1 VLVLQLVIFHVEK
14 GPFYEEFYQCVTFG
28 FYTELWQEQLY
39 ATFSLVCMFVLP
51 LLILIST
58 YVSTV
63 ITISSEYQLNP
74 FRPLFRTVW
83 WFHYF
88 CKPGISQ
95 TVI

>member
-1 VLVLQLVIFHVEK
+1 VEK

-28 FYTELWQEQLY
+28 FYTEPWQEQLY

-63 ITISSEYQLNP
+63 ITIASEYQPNP
-74 FRPLFRTVW
+74 FRPLTVM
-83 WFHYF
+83 HS
-88 CKPGISQ
+88 IVVLLSL
-95 TVI
+95 

>member
-1 VLVLQLVIFHVEK
+1 VEK

-28 FYTELWQEQLY
+28 FYTEPWQEQLY

-63 ITISSEYQLNP
+63 ITISSEYQPYP
-74 FRPLFRTVW
+74 FRPLNVK
-83 WFHYF
+83 HS
-88 CKPGISQ
+88 IVVLLSL
-95 TVI
+95 

>member
-1 VLVLQLVIFHVEK
+1 MEK

-28 FYTELWQEQLY
+28 FYTEPWQEQLY

-63 ITISSEYQLNP
+63 ITISSEYQPNP
-74 FRPLFRTVW
+74 FRPLAVK
-83 WFHYF
+83 H
-88 CKPGISQ
+88 S
-95 TVI
+95 VVVLLSL

>member
-1 VLVLQLVIFHVEK
+1 MFILQLVIFHVEK

-74 FRPLFRTVW
+74 FRTLTVP
-83 WFHYF
+83 H
-88 CKPGISQ
+88 GVVVSLSL
-95 TVI
+95 